1 MQPAVEPH
9 SRPPQSIDEKRAP
22 IRPSDEGASAQLC
35 SGMWRA
41 RTQSV
46 ERTLQD
52 CTRGTLYN
60 TLLVCPLSPLCVPVS
75 AYQSVLLVA

>member
-41 RTQSV
+41 RTQSA

-52 CTRGTLYN
+52 SSQMHAARVQHT
-60 TLLVCPLSPLCVPVS
+60 VKF
-75 AYQSVLLVA
+75 